1 MWVVLGLQWGDEAKG
16 KFVDYLAGGFDA
28 VVRYQGGAN
37 AGHTVIYKGKKVPLH
52 LIPSGIFHPGCTC
65 VIGNGVV
72 LDPEAFV
79 KEIKMLEELGIET
92 KGRVWISDR
101 AHLTLPYHKRKDE
114 EREERRKRKIGTTR
128 RGIGPTYMDK
138 YGRTG
143 IRAGDLFYP
152 EYVKER
158 LSFNVENP
166 DEVFEFI
173 LSYRDFLL
181 PYITDAVELLHRF
194 LEEGKRILFEGAQGT
209 MLDVDFG
216 TYPFVTS
223 SNPTAGGVCTGTGIP
238 PTAIE
243 KVIGV
248 AKAYTTRIGE
258 GPLPTEFPPE
268 FEERIREKGNE
279 FGATTGRPRR
289 CGWFDAF
296 QVRYAVKINGV
307 REMVLTK
314 LDVLD
319 GIEIIKIA
327 TGYRLDGVELSS
339 FPSSPGT
346 LERVE
351 VIYEEI
357 PGWEGSVK
365 GIKRYEDLPHGAKR
379 YIKRIEEVVGARVK
393 WISTG
398 PEREEIIHV

>member
-1 MWVVLGLQWGDEAKG
+1 MWAVVGLQWGDEAKG
-16 KFVDYLAGGFDA
+16 KFIDYLAEEFHA

-37 AGHTVIYKGKKVPLH
+37 AGHTVVYEGKKIPLH
-52 LIPSGIFHPGCTC
+52 LIPSGIFHPDC
-65 VIGNGVV
+65 VCIIGNGVV
-72 LDPEAFV
+72 LDPEAFS
-79 KEIKMLEELGIET
+79 KEIKMVEELGIET
-92 KGRVWISDR
+92 KGRVWISKR
-101 AHLTLPYHKRKDE
+101 AHLTLPYHKIKDE

-143 IRAGDLFYP
+143 IRVGDLLYP
-152 EYVKER
+152 DYVKEK
-158 LSFNVENP
+158 LSSNVENP
-166 DEVFEFI
+166 EEVFRFLTRFRE
-173 LSYRDFLL
+173 FLL
-181 PYITDAVELLHRF
+181 PYITDTVELIHSLI
-194 LEEGKRILFEGAQGT
+194 EEKKRILFEGAQGT

-216 TYPFVTS
+216 TYPYVTS

-238 PTAIE
+238 PTMIE
-243 KVIGV
+243 KIIGV

-258 GPLPTEFPPE
+258 GPLPTEFPQD
-268 FEERIREKGNE
+268 FEEMMREKGEE

-307 REMVLTK
+307 KEMVLTK

-319 GIEIIKIA
+319 GIERIKIA
-327 TGYRLDGVELSS
+327 NGYRIDGVELSS
-339 FPSSPGT
+339 FPSSPIE
-346 LERVE
+346 LEQVE
-351 VIYEEI
+351 VLYEEM
-357 PGWEGSVK
+357 PGWRGSVK
-365 GIKRYEDLPHGAKR
+365 GIRNYRELPKEAKK
-379 YIKRIEEVVGARVK
+379 YIERIEELVGARIR